1 MKNLILTIVLTT
13 AYFCSFGI
21 LIDSKGSD
29 INSINYVVSNDNV
42 QYFKKMRKGLN
53 STIIART
60 FEGEK
65 VVYKLDNVESYRI
78 NGKEYQR
85 KYLVNTHTQTVEK
98 VFLQRIYTAAG
109 YSLFKKV
116 KGANERFKLSDLY
129 VYKGDIQMHQLDK
142 ENYKIILSFFFPK
155 FNQMFSK

>member
-1 MKNLILTIVLTT
+1 M
-13 AYFCSFGI
+13 
-21 LIDSKGSD
+21 
-29 INSINYVVSNDNV
+29 
-42 QYFKKMRKGLN
+42 Q
-53 STIIART
+53 
-60 FEGEK
+60 
-65 VVYKLDNVESYRI
+65 
-78 NGKEYQR
+78 
-85 KYLVNTHTQTVEK
+85 HTQTVEK

-155 FNQMFSK
+155 YQSNVLKINRNINIEGKT